1 MNKKVQVQRTPSGL
15 GKSGRKLWRSIV
27 GEYDLEVHE
36 TLLLA
41 EACRVSDRL
50 DAMAEATGSLTVVN
64 TKGDTVVNPLVI
76 EQRMLSAAFAKL
88 IASLRLP
95 SDEGEGRPQR
105 RGGSRGAY
113 GLRVVEG
120 GSL

>member
-1 MNKKVQVQRTPSGL
+1 MNKKVQVQRAPSGL

-27 GEYDLEVHE
+27 SEYDLEVHE

-50 DAMAEATGSLTVVN
+50 DAMAEATGSLTVMN

-95 SDEGEGRPQR
+95 SDEDVRPQR
-105 RGGSRGAY
+105 RGGARGSY
-113 GLRVVEG
+113 GLHSVEG
-120 GSL
+120 GSQ